1 MGGIN
6 SFSIAPLDNNKFLS
20 VGQERKIT
28 YWDIRKPNPEN
39 LLESSPYKG
48 ESDELMSIAISSNN
62 RYFATGGALGVVRIY
77 DYTSGAFISECRA
90 HSSSITCVKFSPDDK
105 QLVSTGRDGLVVVWN
120 FFL

>member
-6 SFSIAPLDNNKFLS
+6 CFDIAPLDNNKFLS

-28 YWDIRKPNPEN
+28 YWDIRKPQPEN

-48 ESDELMSIAISSNN
+48 ETDELISIAISHNN
-62 RYFATGGALGVVRIY
+62 KFFATGGALGVIRLY
-77 DYTSGAFISECRA
+77 DYTNGAFITECRA

-105 QLVSTGRDGLVVVWN
+105 QLISTGRDGLVVVWN